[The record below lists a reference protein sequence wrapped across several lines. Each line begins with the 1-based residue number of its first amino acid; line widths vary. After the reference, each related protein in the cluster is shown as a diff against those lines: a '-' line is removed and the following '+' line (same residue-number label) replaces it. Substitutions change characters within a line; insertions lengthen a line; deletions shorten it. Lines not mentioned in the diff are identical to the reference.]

1 MNKTVKR
8 ILKAAGILLGVLV
21 LIVVAYVAYVV
32 ISYHRIEDN
41 QQITADAPLSGTAAS
56 AQVEAGESYRIT
68 SMNLGFG
75 AYTQDF
81 DFFMDGGT
89 QSWAKSAESV
99 QNSITGAVESLKEYE
114 PDFLMFQELDVDA
127 TRSHHVDEYELARSL
142 LADDTSAFAVNYDSA
157 FLFWPLYQP
166 HGKSKAGIALFSEY
180 EITDTLRRSLPIS
193 TSFSKFLDLD
203 RCYTIN
209 RIAVDNGKELVLIN
223 VHLSAYGADESI
235 MEGQREMLFA
245 DMAAEYEKGNYVIV
259 GGDFNH
265 DMLGNSNEYFGNQV
279 TESESWA
286 KPFDFDS
293 VPEGF
298 TVAAKYVVEKLKM
311 NLAATCRDTGRAYD
325 GTNDRWILD
334 TFLYSDNIDLMEYDT
349 IDLDF
354 MYSDHNP
361 VYMEFTLKA

>member
-8 ILKAAGILLGVLV
+8 ILKVIAIILGVLV
-21 LIVVAYVAYVV
+21 IVLVAYLAYV
-32 ISYHRIEDN
+32 ILSYHRIEDN
-41 QQITADAPLSGTAAS
+41 QQITADAPSSGESAS
-56 AQVEAGESYRIT
+56 EQMKADESYRIIT
-68 SMNLGFG
+68 MNMGFG

-89 QSWAKSAESV
+89 QSWAKSRESA
-99 QNSITGAVESLKEYE
+99 QASITGAVESLKEYE

-127 TRSHHVDEYELARSL
+127 TRSHHLDEYELVRSL
-142 LADDTSAFAVNYDSA
+142 LPEYTSAFAVNYDSA

-166 HGKSKAGIALFSEY
+166 HGKTKAGIALCSTY
-180 EITDTLRRSLPIS
+180 EIQDTLRRSLPIS
-193 TSFSKFLDLD
+193 QSFSKFLDLD

-209 RIAVDNGKELVLIN
+209 RISVDNGKELVLIN
-223 VHLSAYGADESI
+223 VHLSAYGADEEI
-235 MEGQREMLFA
+235 MEGQRKMLFD
-245 DMAAEYEKGNYVIV
+245 DMTAEYEKGNYVIV

-265 DMLGNSNEYFGNQV
+265 DMIGNSNEYFGNQV

-293 VPEGF
+293 VPDGF
-298 TVAAKYVVEKLKM
+298 TVGAKYMTETLKM

-334 TFLYSDNIDLMEYDT
+334 TFLYSDNIDMMEYDT

-354 MYSDHNP
+354 QYSDHNP
-361 VYMEFTLKA
+361 VYMEFSLR

>member
-1 MNKTVKR
+1 M
-8 ILKAAGILLGVLV
+8 KA
-21 LIVVAYVAYVV
+21 
-32 ISYHRIEDN
+32 D
-41 QQITADAPLSGTAAS
+41 
-56 AQVEAGESYRIT
+56 ESYRIIT
-68 SMNLGFG
+68 MNMGFG

-89 QSWAKSAESV
+89 QSWAKSRESA
-99 QNSITGAVESLKEYE
+99 QASITGAVESLKEYE

-127 TRSHHVDEYELARSL
+127 TRSHHLDEYELVRSL
-142 LADDTSAFAVNYDSA
+142 LPEYTSAFAVNYDSA

-166 HGKSKAGIALFSEY
+166 HGKTKAGIALCSTY
-180 EITDTLRRSLPIS
+180 EIQDTLRRSLPIS
-193 TSFSKFLDLD
+193 QSFSKFLDLD

-209 RIAVDNGKELVLIN
+209 RISVDNGKELVLIN
-223 VHLSAYGADESI
+223 VHLSAYGADEEI
-235 MEGQREMLFA
+235 MEGQRKMLFD
-245 DMAAEYEKGNYVIV
+245 DMTAEYEKGNYVIV

-265 DMLGNSNEYFGNQV
+265 DMIGNSNEYFGNQV

-293 VPEGF
+293 VPDGF
-298 TVAAKYVVEKLKM
+298 TVGAKYMTETLKM

-334 TFLYSDNIDLMEYDT
+334 TFLYSDNIDMMEYDT

-354 MYSDHNP
+354 QYSDHNP
-361 VYMEFTLKA
+361 VYMEFSLR